1 MNRITR
7 AAERVERIEPQLKAA
22 REELHA
28 AMREAHAE
36 GVDVATITRLSGLSR
51 QRVTLLLR
59 GK

>member
-51 QRVTLLLR
+51 QRVSLLLR
-59 GK
+59 AK